1 MKRVFV
7 LLFASIL
14 SASEIENLL
23 SQSYNELFDL
33 KFQQNISDKNY
44 NSLSWLSPVMLS
56 YEKSWSNQ
64 IGDDYDSQE
73 RFSVSIDQPIFK
85 SGGIYFGIKYAKAK
99 AHANALAIAKE
110 KKQLITQ
117 AIELVTNYHITK
129 LNILKLKKQLKINDI
144 EIQNAKELYEAGMV
158 DSLAL
163 DDALVK
169 KDQNSLSLLNLE
181 KTLTEIEEAFRKI
194 SSKNI
199 KKLKPPKLKL
209 LSEKE
214 FLAKNIDIS
223 LAQANTKTLRYLYK
237 MTRSQYLPTVSVGG
251 SYNKITPPALGTNSN
266 FKNYYLRVS
275 MPLNMN
281 AKNDIQRAKLNYLIQ
296 KIDTKHSFT
305 DAKAFYKSIKKKVR
319 IYNRQIALSN
329 KELRIYKRLVDSTK
343 RLFKAGQRSKYDVET
358 MQLSYQI
365 KKLDKSIYKLDKEL
379 EILKLYKVMQ

>member
-1 MKRVFV
+1 MKR
-7 LLFASIL
+7 LFAFCIVSLL

-23 SQSYNELFDL
+23 TQSYNELFDL
-33 KFQQNISDKNY
+33 KFQQNISDESY
-44 NSLSWLSPVMLS
+44 NSLSWLSPLMLT

-73 RFSVSIDQPIFK
+73 RFRVSIDQPIFK

-99 AHANALAIAKE
+99 AHTNALAIAKE

-117 AIELVTNYHITK
+117 AIELLINYKIVQ

-144 EIQNAKELYEAGMV
+144 EIKNAKELYRVGMV

-163 DDALVK
+163 DDALMK
-169 KDQNSLSLLNLE
+169 KDQNSLNLLNLE
-181 KTLTEIEEAFRKI
+181 KSLTEIEEAFSKI

-199 KKLKPPKLKL
+199 KKLPLPKLKIPF
-209 LSEKE
+209 KE
-214 FLAKNIDIS
+214 EFFSRNIDIA
-223 LAQANTKTLRYLYK
+223 LAKSNTKMLNYFYK
-237 MTRSQYLPTVSVGG
+237 MTCSQYLPTVSIGG
-251 SYNKITPPALGTNSN
+251 SYNKISPATLGTNSN

-275 MPLNMN
+275 MPLTINS
-281 AKNDIQRAKLNYLIQ
+281 KNDIQRAKLNYMIK
-296 KIDTKHSFT
+296 KIDSKHSIKS
-305 DAKAFYKSIKKKVR
+305 AKAFYKSILKKIT
-319 IYNRQIALSN
+319 IYNKQIALSN
-329 KELRIYKRLVDSTK
+329 KELKIYKRLFESTK

-365 KKLDKSIYKLDKEL
+365 KKLDKSIYKLNKEL